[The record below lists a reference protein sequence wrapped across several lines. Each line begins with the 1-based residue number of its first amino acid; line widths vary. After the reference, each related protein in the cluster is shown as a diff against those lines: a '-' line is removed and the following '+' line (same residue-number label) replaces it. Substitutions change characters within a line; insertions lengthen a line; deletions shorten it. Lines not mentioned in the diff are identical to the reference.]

1 MTEPKW
7 RPRLL
12 ALDIDGTLV
21 DYDGVMP
28 ESLRVAVQRVLAA
41 DIPIVIATG
50 RSWPGA
56 RPIVEALQLPAGEH
70 ICSNGAVAVSYPEGR
85 ITKAITFDPA
95 PIISAVRREAP
106 TALIAVE
113 DPDASF
119 RLSADFPVGELNGP
133 QQVVPVAEL
142 AARPVTRVVVR
153 DPAATEETFV
163 TLAQRL
169 GLQGVGYFVGWAAWL
184 DICPEGIDKAHGLAD
199 VCQKLGIAA
208 ADVLAIGDGRND
220 IAMLQWA
227 GRGVALGDATDDVK
241 SVADHVTAD
250 FAADGT
256 ATELLRWV

>member
-1 MTEPKW
+1 MTASQW
-7 RPRLL
+7 RPRLV

-28 ESLRVAVQRVLAA
+28 NSLKLAVQRVLAVG
-41 DIPIVIATG
+41 IPVVIATG
-50 RSWPGA
+50 RSWPGT
-56 RPIVEALQLPAGEH
+56 RPIVEALNLPAGEH
-70 ICSNGAVAVSYPEGR
+70 VCSNGAVAVSYPEGQ

-95 PIISAVRREAP
+95 PIIAAVRREAP

-133 QQVVPVAEL
+133 QRVVSIAEL
-142 AARPVTRVVVR
+142 AAHPVTRVVVR
-153 DPAATEETFV
+153 DPSSTEETFV
-163 TLAQRL
+163 ALAQRL

-184 DICPEGIDKAHGLAD
+184 DICPEGIDKAHGLTD
-199 VCQKLGIAA
+199 VCKSLGIAA
-208 ADVLAIGDGRND
+208 KDVLAIGDGRND
-220 IAMLQWA
+220 IAMLKWA

-241 SVADHVTAD
+241 AAADHVTAD

-256 ATELLRWV
+256 ATELLRWF